1 MKYWRNLSSVLTGTL
16 ISQVLPVLGSFLL
29 ARQYAPKD
37 FGIYSIWVGITLFT
51 AICLTGRF
59 EAALPIEEDG
69 EPRHS
74 AVIKILTT
82 IIIFSLIPFSIL
94 LFFLAVKI
102 EFLGVLSIK
111 LLLIAL
117 PASIVLASIQVWQI
131 WAAAE
136 GSYRNLSLI
145 RIMQA
150 GTIVVAQII
159 IGTFQATSLGLILG
173 HLLGLLVSV
182 SFCIL
187 LMPIRPHI
195 VLTYFKTDLLAF
207 WIKNKKFP
215 LYSLPADA
223 INSAAGQLPI
233 LLIAIKF
240 GADIAGFL
248 AMTLRVLSAPIGLIG
263 SSVLDVFKR
272 YAAEAYRNRGE
283 CVAEYK
289 HTFNILFTA
298 SVITSCGLFFIVKPF
313 FVFAYGESWKASGE
327 IAIWLI
333 PMFALRFI
341 ASPLS
346 FMAYIAEKQHFD
358 LLWQVCLLI
367 FTVTSLIMTSTYDV
381 ALKIYS
387 LSYAF
392 LYLIYIGMS
401 YKFSLGR
408 INDRHN

>member
-1 MKYWRNLSSVLTGTL
+1 
-16 ISQVLPVLGSFLL
+16 
-29 ARQYAPKD
+29 
-37 FGIYSIWVGITLFT
+37 
-51 AICLTGRF
+51 
-59 EAALPIEEDG
+59 
-69 EPRHS
+69 
-74 AVIKILTT
+74 
-82 IIIFSLIPFSIL
+82 
-94 LFFLAVKI
+94 
-102 EFLGVLSIK
+102 
-111 LLLIAL
+111 
-117 PASIVLASIQVWQI
+117 
-131 WAAAE
+131 
-136 GSYRNLSLI
+136 
-145 RIMQA
+145 
-150 GTIVVAQII
+150 
-159 IGTFQATSLGLILG
+159 
-173 HLLGLLVSV
+173 
-182 SFCIL
+182 
-187 LMPIRPHI
+187 
-195 VLTYFKTDLLAF
+195 
-207 WIKNKKFP
+207 
-215 LYSLPADA
+215 
-223 INSAAGQLPI
+223 
-233 LLIAIKF
+233 LIAIKF